1 MAKTQTIVMSLGG
14 SLVAPAEGDGVAFV
28 KQFRALILRMVK
40 AGTRFVI
47 VTGGGAPCRMYQ
59 DRLRTLGVTESEL
72 LDWTGIAVSHANAR
86 YIWSVLHD
94 VAAKEIITNPLA
106 KSLPKGKV
114 VIAGGH
120 RPGNSSDLVAVQL
133 AHAYKATCAVNLSN
147 VEYVYD
153 KDPKQFPDAQ
163 RHLTLTWKEMQNIVG
178 EKWTPGMHTP
188 FDPIATKFA
197 RKNKISVAVLSGD
210 RLNELPALVNGKP
223 FHGTWIRP

>member
-28 KQFRALILRMVK
+28 KQFRALVLRMVK
-40 AGTRFVI
+40 VGTRFVI
-47 VTGGGAPCRMYQ
+47 VTGGGAPARMYQ
-59 DRLRTLGVTESEL
+59 ERVRALGIKDAEI
-72 LDWTGIAVSHANAR
+72 LDWVGIGASHANAR
-86 YIWSVLHD
+86 YIWSLFRD
-94 VAAKEIITNPLA
+94 VAASEIIANPLA
-106 KSLPKGKV
+106 KKLPKGKI

-120 RPGNSSDLVAVQL
+120 HPGNSSDLVAVQL
-133 AHAYKATCAVNLSN
+133 ARAYNATCAVNLSN

-153 KDPKQFPDAQ
+153 KDPKQFPDAK
-163 RHLTLTWKEMQNIVG
+163 RHLTLTWKEMQDIVG

-210 RLNELPALVNGKP
+210 RLSELPALVSGKP